1 MNQKLIFFQIIQNKF
16 VFRCGGP
23 WHITDMRRGESIF
36 DLDPSLSEEVENGI
50 EKEGSNLSGV
60 SAKISWSVM
69 TNEVTKIW
77 KEVD

>member
-1 MNQKLIFFQIIQNKF
+1 
-16 VFRCGGP
+16 
-23 WHITDMRRGESIF
+23 MRRGESIF

-69 TNEVTKIW
+69 TDEVTKIW